1 MLSEGIRI
9 SKQRKDVSPLRWDSD
24 FAYYSRNRRALIWKV
39 VEVWSVD
46 YKFCSLR
53 QISAGGGGFVKVNN
67 GFKTQSQLD
76 FNQSAFEIDLDLFPN
91 NEVMW
96 TESSQVN
103 GFNPHVHSE
112 SNSTLGQSTDQMN
125 HLNSV
130 NSNAHLS
137 RWMDFDGDSGCYG
150 GNIPAFKGRGRSKI
164 LVEEGSSYAG
174 NPQKLFVIKAISIQ
188 NFIVLFT
195 YSVASTF

>member
-9 SKQRKDVSPLRWDSD
+9 SKQRKDVSLLRWDSD

-53 QISAGGGGFVKVNN
+53 QISAGGGGFVKVSN
-67 GFKTQSQLD
+67 GLKTQSQLD
-76 FNQSAFEIDLDLFPN
+76 FNQSAFEIDLSLFPN
-91 NEVMW
+91 NEVIW

-137 RWMDFDGDSGCYG
+137 RWRDFDGDSGCYG
-150 GNIPAFKGRGRSKI
+150 GNIPKYTHLQGGRGSKI
-164 LVEEGSSYAG
+164 LVVEGSSYAR
-174 NPQKLFVIKAISIQ
+174 NPQKHF
-188 NFIVLFT
+188 
-195 YSVASTF
+195 